1 MTPVFAILESPVQ
14 LMVVAFIA
22 LMVFGNRLP
31 EVMRSLGKGMS
42 EFKKGMSGLEN
53 EFTRPSY
60 ASTYNEPQRALPAEP
75 RPEINSAKLLP
86 PTSAEVG
93 AQSATPA

>member
-1 MTPVFAILESPVQ
+1 MTPVFAILESPIQ

-42 EFKKGMSGLEN
+42 EFKKGMNGLEN
-53 EFTRPSY
+53 EFTRPNYS
-60 ASTYNEPQRALPAEP
+60 ASYNEPQALPVEP
-75 RPEINSAKLLP
+75 RPEINDAKLLP
-86 PTSAEVG
+86 PASAVVDVPG
-93 AQSATPA
+93 TTPA